1 VFLLVFLVYSMPPSP
16 PRQATAAVRIE
27 RALPASKEWQQRPPS
42 RRREIIIVEQGQ
54 PVKVRLVEFE

>member
-1 VFLLVFLVYSMPPSP
+1 MFLVVSLVHSVPPSP

-27 RALPASKEWQQRPPS
+27 RAVPASKEWQQRPPS
-42 RRREIIIVEQGQ
+42 KRREIVIVEQGQ